1 MPILRKRKYSWIVS
15 NPRVAL
21 VISEPHPILNQ
32 NNAVLTES
40 LAKLGV
46 DASTHEWS
54 DKSVDWSV
62 FDLVVLRSTWDYAAR
77 RDEFLA
83 WAQSVPQLLNPAKAL
98 AWNTDKEYLK
108 TMAEKGVPTVRTVWL
123 DPARHFSSQAIHT
136 RLPAFG
142 DFVIKPSISAGSQG
156 VARYQEATAKAR
168 TKAINQVRDML
179 AAGSHVMIQ
188 PYLDK
193 VDHHGETSVVFFNG
207 EYSHSFLKGA
217 MLSRGTAP
225 SEIYVEEELKEGV
238 ANEAFLELARTA
250 LNAARE
256 ILEEEGDFLYARVDM
271 LTNED
276 EEPVLLEVELIEPR
290 LFIRRHPGAVDR
302 FAEAIAHKV
311 KSLAK

>member
-1 MPILRKRKYSWIVS
+1 MS

-21 VISEPHPILNQ
+21 VISENHPILNQ
-32 NNAVLTES
+32 NNAVLVEA
-40 LAKLGV
+40 LEKLGV

-54 DKSVDWSV
+54 DKSVDWSS

-77 RDEFLA
+77 RAEFLD
-83 WAQSVPQLLNPAKAL
+83 WAKSVPNLANPEKAL
-98 AWNTDKEYLK
+98 EWNMDKEYLK

-142 DFVIKPSISAGSQG
+142 DFVIKPTISAGSQG

-168 TKAINQVRDML
+168 TTAINQVRDML
-179 AAGSHVMIQ
+179 AAGNHVMIQ

-193 VDHHGETSVVFFNG
+193 VDHDGETSVVFFNG

-225 SEIYVEEELKEGV
+225 SEIYVEEELKEGA
-238 ANEAFLELARTA
+238 ANEEYLGLARQS

-256 ILEEEGDFLYARVDM
+256 ILGEEGDFLYARVDM
-271 LTNED
+271 LSNED
-276 EEPVLLEVELIEPR
+276 GEPVLLEVELVEPR
-290 LFIRRHPGAVDR
+290 LFIRRHPGAVER
-302 FAEAIAHKV
+302 FAQAIAQRV
-311 KSLAK
+311 KA